1 LKKSPKHRQAKFK
14 NSNCVNARSI
24 EEATMTLPTDAPF
37 VLRTDDERGVT
48 TLTLNRPAAFN
59 ALSEGLL
66 TALQNELNDLAKSS
80 KLRVLIFAATG
91 KAFCAG
97 HDLREM
103 RAEPSMDYYQ
113 KLFAQCGEMMMSI
126 QKLQVPVIAKVQGIA
141 TAAGCQLVAQCDL
154 AVASSEA
161 KFAVS
166 GVNLGLFCSTP
177 SVALSRNL
185 SRKAA
190 FEMLVTGDF
199 MNAQEALNQG
209 LINKIAEPQK
219 LDASVEA
226 LVTKILAKPPVALAM
241 GKELFYM
248 QLETGIEKAYEYASQ
263 TMACNMM
270 DASALEGV
278 QAFVEKRKPN
288 WKV

>member
-1 LKKSPKHRQAKFK
+1 
-14 NSNCVNARSI
+14 
-24 EEATMTLPTDAPF
+24 MTTPDSPF
-37 VLRTDDERGVT
+37 VIRADDERGVT

-59 ALSEGLL
+59 ALSEGMLS
-66 TALQNELNDLAKSS
+66 ALQTELADLARSQ
-80 KLRVLIFAATG
+80 KLRVLVIAAAG

-97 HDLREM
+97 HDLKEM

-113 KLFAQCGEMMMSI
+113 KLFAQCGDMMMRI

-154 AVASSEA
+154 AVASADA

-199 MNAQEALNQG
+199 LSAQEALNQG
-209 LINKIAEPQK
+209 LINKIAALAE
-219 LDASVEA
+219 LDAMLET
-226 LVTKILAKPPVALAM
+226 LLQKILAKPPVALAM

-248 QLETGIEKAYEYASQ
+248 QLETGIEKAYEYAAQ

-270 DASALEGV
+270 DNSALEGV
-278 QAFVEKRKPN
+278 QAFIEKRKPN
-288 WKV
+288 WT

>member
-1 LKKSPKHRQAKFK
+1 VHLQTELDELSK
-14 NSNCVNARSI
+14 N
-24 EEATMTLPTDAPF
+24 
-37 VLRTDDERGVT
+37 
-48 TLTLNRPAAFN
+48 
-59 ALSEGLL
+59 
-66 TALQNELNDLAKSS
+66 Q
-80 KLRVLIFAATG
+80 KLRVLVIAASG

-97 HDLREM
+97 HDLKEM

-113 KLFAQCGEMMMSI
+113 KLFAQCGDMMMRI

-154 AVASSEA
+154 AVASTDA

-199 MNAQEALNQG
+199 LSAQEALNQG
-209 LINKIAEPQK
+209 LINKIAAPEK
-219 LDASVEA
+219 LDEVLAS
-226 LVTKILAKPPVALAM
+226 LIQKILSKPPVALAM

-248 QLETGIEKAYEYASQ
+248 QLETGIEKAYEYAAQ

-270 DASALEGV
+270 DNSALEGV
-278 QAFVEKRKPN
+278 QAFIEKRKPN
-288 WKV
+288 WG